1 MSSVS
6 RTNITYNV
14 VFQMY
19 LVIVGKMFHRN
30 IIHPTNKHLTY
41 RISIY

>member
-30 IIHPTNKHLTY
+30 IIRPANKYLTH
-41 RISIY
+41 RISAH